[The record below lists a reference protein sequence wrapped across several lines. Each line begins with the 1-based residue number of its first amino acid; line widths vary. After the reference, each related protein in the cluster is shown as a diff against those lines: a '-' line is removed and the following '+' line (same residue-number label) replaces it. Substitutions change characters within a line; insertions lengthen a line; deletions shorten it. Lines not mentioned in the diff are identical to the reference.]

1 MKKQLTP
8 IMMLFLLA
16 ACSSGNTDDLQRFV
30 KDAYKDQKPRIESM
44 PEVKVQEKF
53 AYSANNLPDPFST
66 ANLSGGASNVAV
78 DNSNDN
84 GPRPD
89 PTRVKEPL
97 EDYSLASLAMVGT
110 LKRKNTM
117 YGIIKV
123 TVGDGDVYKVKVGDH
138 MGRNFGM
145 ITKISNDQITLV
157 ELVKSAL
164 GGWVEK
170 ETSLQLKE

>member
-1 MKKQLTP
+1 MKLRLAP
-8 IMMLFLLA
+8 ILMLFLLA
-16 ACSSGNTDDLQRFV
+16 ACSSGNTGDLQHFV
-30 KDAYKDQKPRIESM
+30 KDAYKDRKPRIESM

-53 AYSANNLPDPFST
+53 AYSASGLPDPFSV
-66 ANLSGGASNVAV
+66 ANLSGASNVAV
-78 DNSNDN
+78 DNSNDS

-110 LKRKNTM
+110 LKREHTM

-145 ITKISNDQITLV
+145 ITKITDNQITLV